1 MSIELIT
8 VLMFSSLFLLLFLG
22 FPLTFSLGSVAI
34 IFGFF
39 LWGPSST
46 NLIVSKVFGLFNTT
60 ILVATPLFIF
70 MANVLRRSGVADDLF
85 DMMYLWL
92 NAVKGGLAIGTVGIC
107 TIFAAMSGIS
117 GAGTV
122 TMGIIALPAMLKR
135 NYDKHLAIGCI
146 LAGGALGP
154 LIPPSVIM
162 VIYGLYSGV
171 SVGKLFVGGIVPGLI
186 LSSLFCIYIFVRCSI
201 NPSLG
206 PLPPSERKISWRE
219 KALSLRGIVLP
230 LLLIIAVLGGIFFGL
245 ATPTEAAAVGAF
257 GSLVCAAI
265 NRKLDWQRL
274 RETFKDSLVVTSM
287 IMWIILAAG
296 YFATVYQG
304 LGAPELI
311 FHLLEVANLSNWG
324 ILILMQLTLLVLGC
338 LLDGI
343 SILVLVGPIFIP
355 LANSLGFDPLWF
367 GILYVINMEMGFLTP
382 PFGVN
387 LFYLKGVAPKGIT
400 MKDIYLSVFPFVM
413 LQATGLII
421 AMLFPKMILWLPN
434 LVFKV

>member
-1 MSIELIT
+1 
-8 VLMFSSLFLLLFLG
+8 
-22 FPLTFSLGSVAI
+22 
-34 IFGFF
+34 
-39 LWGPSST
+39 
-46 NLIVSKVFGLFNTT
+46 
-60 ILVATPLFIF
+60 

-162 VIYGLYSGV
+162 IIYGLYSGV

-230 LLLIIAVLGGIFFGL
+230 LLLIIAVLGGIFLGL
-245 ATPTEAAAVGAF
+245 ATPNEAADVGAL
-257 GSLVCAAI
+257 GSLICAAT

-274 RETFKDSLVVTSM
+274 RETFRDSLIVTSM
-287 IMWIILAAG
+287 IMWIILTAG
-296 YFATVYQG
+296 CFATVYQG
-304 LGAPELI
+304 LGAPDLI
-311 FHLLEVANLSNWG
+311 LHLLEVANLSNWG
-324 ILILMQLTLLVLGC
+324 ILILMQFTLLVLGC
-338 LLDGI
+338 LLDSI

-355 LANSLGFDPLWF
+355 LASSLGFDALWF
-367 GILYVINMEMGFLTP
+367 GILYCINMEMGFLTP

-387 LFYLKGVAPKGIT
+387 LFYMKGVAPKGIT
-400 MKDIYLSVFPFVM
+400 MKDIYLSAFPFVG

-421 AMLFPKMILWLPN
+421 AMLFPKVILWLPN